1 MVSIATAHTAAADS
15 STIRGMIAQFASAR
29 LICAVYELLDPSTM
43 MVRIISKSLA
53 CELRSKRDAANSS
66 KYHELGS
73 NKLKRSTKRKITA
86 RREWTAADLR
96 NLKAHSKARTP
107 VVKISKEMKRT
118 IGALRQK
125 ALVLGIGL
133 GHQR

>member
-1 MVSIATAHTAAADS
+1 M
-15 STIRGMIAQFASAR
+15 
-29 LICAVYELLDPSTM
+29 
-43 MVRIISKSLA
+43 
-53 CELRSKRDAANSS
+53 
-66 KYHELGS
+66 
-73 NKLKRSTKRKITA
+73 KRSTKRKTST

-96 NLKAHSKARTP
+96 SLKAHSKSRTP

-118 IGALRQK
+118 TGALRQK